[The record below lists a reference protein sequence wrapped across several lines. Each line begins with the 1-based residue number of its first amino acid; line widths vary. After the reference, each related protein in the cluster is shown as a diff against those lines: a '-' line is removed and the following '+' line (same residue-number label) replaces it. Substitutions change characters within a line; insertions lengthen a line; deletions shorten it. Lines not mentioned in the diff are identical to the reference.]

1 MKTSDTATLKKVI
14 TDVLYNSKFISFFFA
29 IILCTPGTN

>member
-14 TDVLYNSKFISFFFA
+14 TDVLYNSKFISFFF
-29 IILCTPGTN
+29 CYNSMHTRN